1 MPQLMVLAAAERQ
14 QVDRA
19 LAGALPSGAAADM
32 REALLLAR
40 SLGGDPNSRRIF
52 LFTDG
57 AFTLPPDLPDDLG
70 SVEVIPVGQPNTGNL
85 AVTTISTRPDP
96 RDNRRQQ
103 LFTRVENFAD
113 VPAQAVVTITVDGQ
127 AVEEHNV
134 DLAPNAH
141 TEQVFEELPAGARW
155 ASVSV
160 SDKRG
165 GNEWHLDVPRE

>member
-40 SLGGDPNSRRIF
+40 SLGGDPNARRIY

-70 SVEVIPVGQPNTGNL
+70 SVEVVTIAQTNTANL
-85 AVTTISTRPDP
+85 PVTTISTRPDP
-96 RDNRRQQ
+96 RGNRRQQ
-103 LFTRVENFAD
+103 LSPPRPTFATY
-113 VPAQAVVTITVDGQ
+113 PA
-127 AVEEHNV
+127 
-134 DLAPNAH
+134 P
-141 TEQVFEELPAGARW
+141 P
-155 ASVSV
+155 
-160 SDKRG
+160 
-165 GNEWHLDVPRE
+165 